1 VKDCRCREGI
11 DDVLCYD
18 TFTVPDFHASNPQQS
33 ILNHCALRETL
44 SGLTRVQRKPSSSD
58 CIHETVKFN
67 PSLAMNAV
75 VNCSCLWEEVS
86 NSRAKHCGPVA
97 SVWPQRSRS
106 VVEGQFSLSAIGLF
120 LLPRSTMCHE
130 ICKLVWLRTK
140 EPSMARIISCMQ
152 LV

>member
-1 VKDCRCREGI
+1 MFYATTLSQFLTSMRAIPSSLFSITALFAKRCRG
-11 DDVLCYD
+11 
-18 TFTVPDFHASNPQQS
+18 
-33 ILNHCALRETL
+33 LREFKGNQVRVTAY
-44 SGLTRVQRKPSSSD
+44 TRQSNSTHLLQ
-58 CIHETVKFN
+58 C
-67 PSLAMNAV
+67 NAV

-152 LV
+152 LVQYCADSGLR